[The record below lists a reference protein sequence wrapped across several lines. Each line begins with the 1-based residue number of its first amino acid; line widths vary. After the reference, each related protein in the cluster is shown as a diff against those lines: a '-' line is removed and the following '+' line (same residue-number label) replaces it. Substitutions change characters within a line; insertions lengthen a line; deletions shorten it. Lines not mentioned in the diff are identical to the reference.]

1 MAVRRTLGRC
11 GQLSVPKK
19 QDVIDRTSYYSP
31 VAPPRKGRA
40 CSVNFGHQSIGGFF
54 PVRRAMPKQTREPFA
69 AGGLDDPAKQFRE
82 FAAECLELGRDIASP
97 EKRRMY
103 LKMARVWYQMARRW
117 EKRLQPGRPSRRHQ
131 SFE

>member
-1 MAVRRTLGRC
+1 
-11 GQLSVPKK
+11 
-19 QDVIDRTSYYSP
+19 
-31 VAPPRKGRA
+31 VA
-40 CSVNFGHQSIGGFF
+40 FF
-54 PVRRAMPKQTREPFA
+54 PVHRAMPKKTREPFA

-103 LKMARVWYQMARRW
+103 LEMARVWYQMARRW